1 VTICFIPRTSQLP
14 TAQTCSLEHRELCH
28 RINPQITPITTSLQV
43 ESRSSGRATG
53 DSELIPFDDCIMSSD
68 LLGSTQ
74 SSAFPSATSSTV
86 SSPRLRHRS
95 GFELS
100 SDVGDLPRQ
109 DNQLDPNHAS
119 FSNIP
124 EPKPASGS
132 DSKRPDGLTREA
144 STDSTNSLLK
154 GTTNL
159 GRNVIEGLQLD
170 SLRERMS
177 KLPKMM
183 EMPEIKMPTPNLDV
197 DVQ

>member
-1 VTICFIPRTSQLP
+1 MTICFIPQTSQLP
-14 TAQTCSLEHRELCH
+14 TAQTCKQGHRPSSIIFTCKRCHSLAHQQL
-28 RINPQITPITTSLQV
+28 
-43 ESRSSGRATG
+43 ATG
-53 DSELIPFDDCIMSSD
+53 DSELIPFVDCIMSSD

-100 SDVGDLPRQ
+100 SDDGDLPRQ
-109 DNQLDPNHAS
+109 PDPNHAS

>member
-1 VTICFIPRTSQLP
+1 MTICFIPQTSQLP
-14 TAQTCSLEHRELCH
+14 TAQTCKQGHRPSSIIFTCKRCHSLAHQQLA
-28 RINPQITPITTSLQV
+28 IK
-43 ESRSSGRATG
+43 SRSSGRATG
-53 DSELIPFDDCIMSSD
+53 DSELICIMSSD

-100 SDVGDLPRQ
+100 SDDGDLPRQ
-109 DNQLDPNHAS
+109 PDPNHAS

>member
-1 VTICFIPRTSQLP
+1 
-14 TAQTCSLEHRELCH
+14 
-28 RINPQITPITTSLQV
+28 
-43 ESRSSGRATG
+43 
-53 DSELIPFDDCIMSSD
+53 MSSD

-100 SDVGDLPRQ
+100 SDDGDLPR
-109 DNQLDPNHAS
+109 QLDPNHAS
-119 FSNIP
+119 SSNIP

-132 DSKRPDGLTREA
+132 DSKRPDVLTREA